1 MFSFVVFFII
11 IKMLIV
17 EIDEQIFIPDLM
29 YPLSCTCMVHT
40 CRYKVYSNSTNIQK
54 KKLFEQYEITFNAM
68 DFRNITAQTIF
79 HSSLFERNVLSFSR
93 RHTTIKLN
101 QSINQCPYHFS
112 TVVKWIKVHVHTR
125 IHLHI
130 LTYLP

>member
-1 MFSFVVFFII
+1 MGFFII

-79 HSSLFERNVLSFSR
+79 HSFCRSLED
-93 RHTTIKLN
+93 IQQLN
-101 QSINQCPYHFS
+101 SINQS
-112 TVVKWIKVHVHTR
+112 MNA
-125 IHLHI
+125 HI
-130 LTYLP
+130 ISAQL